1 MLFHRKPMKPPTNI
15 LVLSKTVRI
24 WSTVSLPW
32 VVQHT
37 QLTSLCCFSVCV
49 VRVFVL
55 LFCMCWYVFCCWWY
69 VFVVGVV
76 GVFVVLFCMCWY
88 VFCCWYVFVVRVLVL
103 LICLCCVCVHLKVRM
118 NYFTRTRFFK
128 LSFFSE
134 HKVSQNMSKKI
145 NQYPTNFNSPVVF
158 GHPDR

>member
-1 MLFHRKPMKPPTNI
+1 MLSNRKPMKPPTNI

-37 QLTSLCCFSVCV
+37 QLTSLCCLSVCV
-49 VRVFVL
+49 VRVCFVVL
-55 LFCMCWYVFCCWWY
+55 YVLMICFLLLVLFCMCWYVFCCW
-69 VFVVGVV
+69 
-76 GVFVVLFCMCWY
+76 
-88 VFCCWYVFVVRVLVL
+88 WYVFVVRVLVL

-134 HKVSQNMSKKI
+134 HKVLQNMSKKI
-145 NQYPTNFNSPVVF
+145 NQYR
-158 GHPDR
+158 HPDR